1 MDLSVTQSK
10 LTERQKELSTL
21 GKERSQLN
29 SSLFSLKQRF
39 DELSTLGKERS
50 QLNSSLFSLK
60 QRFDELLKENISRSE
75 CSHVTVAMLA
85 SCVGQP
91 GHWLVILCSLPHTL
105 LYLTDPTCPEGW
117 RKFENACYHLSDQRD
132 SWNNSRNDCI
142 AKGGDLVVIDSSQ
155 EQVGQ

>member
-39 DELSTLGKERS
+39 DEL
-50 QLNSSLFSLK
+50 
-60 QRFDELLKENISRSE
+60 LKENIRRSE

-91 GHWLVILCSLPHTL
+91 GHWLVILCSSAVAFPKHPHHDHLKLQL
-105 LYLTDPTCPEGW
+105 LAGIFQNL
-117 RKFENACYHLSDQRD
+117 
-132 SWNNSRNDCI
+132 
-142 AKGGDLVVIDSSQ
+142 
-155 EQVGQ
+155 